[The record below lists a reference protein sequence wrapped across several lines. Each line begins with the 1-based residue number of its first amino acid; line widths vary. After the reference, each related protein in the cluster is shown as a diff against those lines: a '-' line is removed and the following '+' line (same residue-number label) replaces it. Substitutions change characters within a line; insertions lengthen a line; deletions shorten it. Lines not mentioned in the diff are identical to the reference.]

1 MEPKIVYWKRYGFN
15 DYGFSLVEIFE
26 DGHLLDRSFKA
37 LNDARMM
44 FRETK
49 SETHE
54 IEGEILV
61 ERVDFTDEGRL
72 HVHEVD
78 DHAETM
84 KTYPLDDW
92 QKARRDV
99 EKLQD
104 DSINNMRHDYDS
116 LIQIK
121 KSTLPEHLQS
131 VVEGDH
137 FPIVKFRYEK
147 EGKTLIRKRYPERL
161 EIRFVPEINERL
173 YFDLLTETNHL
184 TTTGDNI
191 FAIHTQDCEKDFCV
205 TDFED
210 YIATMLK
217 KISDNPDHYHDLI
230 LKQRERR
237 VKIDTEEM
245 GDLYPR

>member
-1 MEPKIVYWKRYGFN
+1 MEPKIVYWRRYDFN
-15 DYGFSLVEIFE
+15 DHGYKLVEVFE
-26 DGHLLDRSFKA
+26 NGKVLDRSFKA

-44 FRETK
+44 FRETDQ
-49 SETHE
+49 STHE
-54 IEGEILV
+54 VEGDILI
-61 ERVDFTDEGRL
+61 ERVDFTNDGRL
-72 HVHEVD
+72 PVNDVKEQS
-78 DHAETM
+78 ETM
-84 KTYPLDDW
+84 KTYALSDW
-92 QKARRDV
+92 QKARRDA

-104 DSINNMRHDYDS
+104 DSVDNMRHDYHS
-116 LIQIK
+116 LLEIDK
-121 KSTLPEHLQS
+121 AALPEHLQAI
-131 VVEGDH
+131 VEKTA

-161 EIRFVPEINERL
+161 EVRFVPEINERI

-191 FAIHTQDCEKDFCV
+191 FAIHTQDCKTDFCV

-210 YIATMLK
+210 YIANMLK
-217 KISDNPDHYHDLI
+217 NMKENPEHYHDLI

-237 VKIDTEEM
+237 VQIDTEEM